1 MTVRCDISYCQYW
14 DENAGD
20 YIGEGGCTLDEIR
33 INDDYVYD
41 SRPGCNDFEERSD
54 HEPKDT

>member
-1 MTVRCDISYCQYW
+1 MTVRCNISYCRHW

-20 YIGEGGCTLDEIR
+20 YIGEGGCTLNEIS

-41 SRPGCNDFEERSD
+41 SRPGCDDFEERSD
-54 HEPKDT
+54 H